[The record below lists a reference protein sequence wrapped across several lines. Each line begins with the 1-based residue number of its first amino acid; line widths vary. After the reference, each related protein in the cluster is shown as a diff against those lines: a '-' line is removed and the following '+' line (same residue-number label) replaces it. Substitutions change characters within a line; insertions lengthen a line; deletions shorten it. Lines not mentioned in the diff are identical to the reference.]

1 MGTRHLNASVSLIEA
16 LLQCAKGE
24 EWLLL
29 QQHQDLIDAELL
41 TVMAQVTERLNT
53 EGNAPAAQFLRYWA
67 LQLNHMLAQNPAQAP
82 AEDRWR
88 SLSAQADAF
97 AEAKASPTRTE
108 RESQSY
114 LQLIQTL
121 LGCAKGD
128 EAAILSQHPEL
139 LDEGLVYTMKQ
150 VAAQLAAQGSQ
161 DIAIYL
167 KHLAAEIHHGWLQP
181 NERRGRSPIS
191 SPPSDIA
198 SIDPELATVSSLQP
212 PNGNSDVSI
221 DPSVTTAS
229 KLHPDEGRFVAAD
242 PTPKSSPPLHSQI
255 DPPIDPGVATVTNR
269 YPNEARTEVA
279 TPIPRSAPPSNNQIE
294 ELLANISSRLEQM
307 ERSIDKRSTPSN
319 PLWYMPILEQAAT
332 QGWIISSEEVEQL
345 IGIKPH
351 CDSGHNFFMRGCWK
365 FVKAGKVGTH
375 SSWRVLKEIVTLP
388 SVGIGVASA
397 TAEANRI
404 PEPEPQETNLEPEL
418 ASPWTESN

>member
-1 MGTRHLNASVSLIEA
+1 MDTRHLNAYVSLIEA

-29 QQHQDLIDAELL
+29 QQHQDLVDAELL
-41 TVMAQVTERLNT
+41 TVMAQVAERLNA
-53 EGNAPAAQFLRYWA
+53 EGNAPAAQFLRYWT
-67 LQLNHMLAQNPAQAP
+67 LQLTHMLEQNPAQTP
-82 AEDRWR
+82 AEDRSR
-88 SLSAQADAF
+88 
-97 AEAKASPTRTE
+97 
-108 RESQSY
+108 SY

-139 LDEGLVYTMKQ
+139 MDEGLVYTMKQ
-150 VAAQLAAQGSQ
+150 VAAQLAANGNQE
-161 DIAIYL
+161 IAIYL

-181 NERRGRSPIS
+181 NERHERSPIS
-191 SPPSDIA
+191 SPPPELLAVCDSNQT

-212 PNGNSDVSI
+212 PNGHRDV
-221 DPSVTTAS
+221 
-229 KLHPDEGRFVAAD
+229 
-242 PTPKSSPPLHSQI
+242 
-255 DPPIDPGVATVTNR
+255 PIDPGVTTASTLHPNEERFVAAAPPPRSSPPPNSQIDTPIDPGVEIANNR
-269 YPNEARTEVA
+269 HPNEATTEVA
-279 TPIPRSAPPSNNQIE
+279 TPMPSSAPPSNNQIE

-307 ERSIDKRSTPSN
+307 ERSIDKHSTPSN
-319 PLWYMPILEQAAT
+319 PLWYMPILEQADT

-365 FVKAGKVGTH
+365 FVKVGKIGTH
-375 SSWRVLKEIVTLP
+375 SSWRVIKEIVTLP
-388 SVGIGVASA
+388 IVGVGVTTAVPTA
-397 TAEANRI
+397 GLTPTAEASPSENRT
-404 PEPEPQETNLEPEL
+404 PESEPQETNLEPDL

>member
-1 MGTRHLNASVSLIEA
+1 MDTRHLNAYVNLIEA

-41 TVMAQVTERLNT
+41 TVMAQVADRLNT
-53 EGNAPAAQFLRYWA
+53 EGNAPAAQFLRYWT
-67 LQLNHMLAQNPAQAP
+67 LQLTHMLAQNPAQAP
-82 AEDRWR
+82 AENR
-88 SLSAQADAF
+88 S
-97 AEAKASPTRTE
+97 P
-108 RESQSY
+108 SY

-139 LDEGLVYTMKQ
+139 MDEGLVYTMKQ

-191 SPPSDIA
+191 SPPPESA

-221 DPSVTTAS
+221 DPGVTTAS
-229 KLHPDEGRFVAAD
+229 ELHP
-242 PTPKSSPPLHSQI
+242 H
-255 DPPIDPGVATVTNR
+255 
-269 YPNEARTEVA
+269 EARTAVA
-279 TPIPRSAPPSNNQIE
+279 TPIPSSAPPANSQIE
-294 ELLANISSRLEQM
+294 ELLRNISSRLEQM
-307 ERSIDKRSTPSN
+307 EISIGKHSTPSN
-319 PLWYMPILEQAAT
+319 PLWYMPILEQADT

-365 FVKAGKVGTH
+365 FVKVGKVGTN
-375 SSWRVLKEIVTLP
+375 SSWRVVKEIVTL
-388 SVGIGVASA
+388 SIEVV
-397 TAEANRI
+397 
-404 PEPEPQETNLEPEL
+404 PEPEKPEQEAQLSSPWSETN
-418 ASPWTESN
+418 

>member
-1 MGTRHLNASVSLIEA
+1 MNTRHLNAYVSLIEA

-29 QQHQDLIDAELL
+29 QQHQDLVDAELL
-41 TVMAQVTERLNT
+41 TVMAQVAERLNA
-53 EGNAPAAQFLRYWA
+53 EGNAPAAKFLRYWT
-67 LQLNHMLAQNPAQAP
+67 LQLTHMLEQNSAQTP

-108 RESQSY
+108 RESQGY

-139 LDEGLVYTMKQ
+139 MDEGLVYTMKQ

-161 DIAIYL
+161 DMAIYL

-181 NERRGRSPIS
+181 NERHGRSPIS
-191 SPPSDIA
+191 SPPPDRA
-198 SIDPELATVSSLQP
+198 SLDPELATVSSLQP
-212 PNGNSDVSI
+212 PNGHSDVPI
-221 DPSVTTAS
+221 NLGVTTAS
-229 KLHPDEGRFVAAD
+229 ELHPDEGRFVAAN
-242 PTPKSSPPLHSQI
+242 PTPRSSPPLHSQI
-255 DPPIDPGVATVTNR
+255 DAPIDPGVATVNNR
-269 YPNEARTEVA
+269 QPNETRTEVA
-279 TPIPRSAPPSNNQIE
+279 APIPSSAPPANNQIE
-294 ELLANISSRLEQM
+294 ELFANISSRLAQIEI
-307 ERSIDKRSTPSN
+307 SLGKHSTPHN
-319 PLWYMPILEQAAT
+319 PLWYMPILEQVDT

-365 FVKAGKVGTH
+365 FVKVGKIGTH
-375 SSWRVLKEIVTLP
+375 SSWRVIKEISDLTSFGV
-388 SVGIGVASA
+388 GVASA
-397 TAEANRI
+397 CAENRN
-404 PEPEPQETNLEPEL
+404 PELEPTETNLEPEL